1 MHIYRENAPNI
12 GSLSLVCEAHAT
24 LLSPA
29 TAAIYIYIYMRATGR
44 ANLGS
49 TLCEVIG
56 KLSSTYR
63 YFRSLTIGYAS
74 PNASLNATWDV
85 KFSPFLA

>member
-1 MHIYRENAPNI
+1 
-12 GSLSLVCEAHAT
+12 
-24 LLSPA
+24 
-29 TAAIYIYIYMRATGR
+29 MRATGR